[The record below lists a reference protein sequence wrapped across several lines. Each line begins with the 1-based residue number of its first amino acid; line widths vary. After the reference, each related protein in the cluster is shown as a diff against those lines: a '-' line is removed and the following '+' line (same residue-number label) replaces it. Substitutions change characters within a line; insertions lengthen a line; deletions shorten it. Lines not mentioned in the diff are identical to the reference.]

1 MKAPLNDVIRS
12 FSFYCDPIAH
22 RVSVTDADGRI
33 VLEFGGFGRQ
43 PGAFDTP
50 IDATLVMPEFFGEPF
65 DELRA
70 GQESIVEPW
79 LAVADYGNRRVQV
92 FELDGA
98 LVGVI
103 DEDILGD
110 SAAAP
115 CRLIWRDP
123 VLEVEGVDGARSRIH
138 LGAALMSSDVEPAVP
153 SAMFSAHVPRSYR
166 ELN

>member
-1 MKAPLNDVIRS
+1 MNAPAADIVRS
-12 FSFYCDPIAH
+12 CSFHCDPHTH
-22 RVSVTDADGRI
+22 RVSVTDAAGRI

-50 IDATLVMPEFFGEPF
+50 IDATLVMPEFFGEPG
-65 DELRA
+65 A
-70 GQESIVEPW
+70 AAEPW

-103 DEDILGD
+103 DEEILGA
-110 SAAAP
+110 SCAAP

-123 VLEVEGVDGARSRIH
+123 VLDVEGVDGARSRIH
-138 LGAALMSSDVEPAVP
+138 LGAALMTSDGQRP
-153 SAMFSAHVPRSYR
+153 SPSVSARWPIGC
-166 ELN
+166 